1 MINRAYNINIG
12 VPMKLF
18 NKVHSVR
25 GIRVCPTRDNV
36 VSNSMFR
43 IKSKNKT
50 SDDFPFDF

>member
-1 MINRAYNINIG
+1 MINRAYNIN
-12 VPMKLF
+12 PTKLF